1 VPVAI
6 AVARARAISKGLR
19 NVTFREGD
27 PSEMKFD
34 QPFDA
39 IVGRLILMHCADATA
54 MLRKLSGHLR
64 RGGLMAYIEPAWSYA
79 RSLPPVPLYERCCRW
94 IVETSRSAGVDT
106 EMGLK
111 LYATFVAAGLP
122 APTMLL
128 WAGTAVSQQV
138 PTCYGPSRTSSTL
151 CKLKSHVRISLRR
164 SSPMVR
170 RWRIAWTRKPQRLT
184 V

>member
-1 VPVAI
+1 
-6 AVARARAISKGLR
+6 
-19 NVTFREGD
+19 
-27 PSEMKFD
+27 MKFD

-54 MLRKLSGHLR
+54 MLRQLSGHLR

-79 RSLPPVPLYERCCRW
+79 HSLPPVPLYERCCRW

-122 APTMLL
+122 APTMQL
-128 WAGTAVSQQV
+128 WAGIGGSAASSDLLRAVADLVNTLQAEITRSDLATAIEFDGETLADRLGEEAAATDSVIV
-138 PTCYGPSRTSSTL
+138 GPGL
-151 CKLKSHVRISLRR
+151 VG
-164 SSPMVR
+164 
-170 RWRIAWTRKPQRLT
+170 AWTR